1 MGGRAHSHLCP
12 SLSPLPVHA
21 KGRDTLGSTLVC
33 AQTTHTHIHTHA
45 HTHSLSHVHTHTHTH
60 TQNTYTHTH
69 THKHTH
75 THTHT
80 RTHTHTQTHTHTHTH
95 THQSYKSLYQGTDLV
110 RHNALISEY
119 DAHRDTL

>member
-45 HTHSLSHVHTHTHTH
+45 HTHSLSHVHTHTHT
-60 TQNTYTHTH
+60 
-69 THKHTH
+69 TH

-80 RTHTHTQTHTHTHTH
+80 THTHTHTVLCANPLIVTICEGVVH
-95 THQSYKSLYQGTDLV
+95 GMLWMTVHLSFSLCLSKV
-110 RHNALISEY
+110 
-119 DAHRDTL
+119 AHAMF